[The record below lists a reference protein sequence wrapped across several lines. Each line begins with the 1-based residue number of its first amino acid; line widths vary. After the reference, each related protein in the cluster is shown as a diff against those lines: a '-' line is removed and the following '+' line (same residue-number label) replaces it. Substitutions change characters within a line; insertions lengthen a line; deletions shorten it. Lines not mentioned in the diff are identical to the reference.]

1 MATAVLPFADWIDCA
16 RDPSD
21 PNQERLYFIGTF
33 DRRITFYSQQVRA
46 LRLAHALGETGA
58 ILPSHTVAVVGAGA
72 AGVTIAMALAL
83 MGHDV
88 TLYDPAD
95 DILHL
100 QSGSDRLL
108 HPHIYEWPRVGSL
121 DNQAGLPILDW
132 TAGSGAQVC
141 AALQQTFRSALGR
154 LSANLRFK
162 RRHRLERLERHNGD
176 WRLTLKHDGAEVLR
190 IKQHVVLCIGFGAE
204 RECGGVIPTDYWKQN
219 AIGTN
224 ANEPEAPARYL
235 VSGNGDGGLTEL
247 LRLLITNFE
256 HVAFTRSFLGMFS
269 GNALREA
276 AELSFEG
283 AAVGDDLEASFQ
295 LHLRP
300 VLEENGILD
309 RLVPLLRHDRHV
321 TVNSIGP
328 LYAAAKASQLNQCMV
343 FALLEAA
350 KQAELPVVRS
360 LGHMDNVEAAVGGGM
375 TAVGITDGGS
385 PVTTVFKHVIARHGP
400 AKAARY
406 EAADAFY
413 AAHEAYMKTLLK
425 AHPDFADPPEL
436 APETYDRFSLLA
448 INAICD
454 PASCAGALASFHQ
467 QQATIHLE
475 IDAAANV
482 VVERGSVRLSE
493 IADQA
498 ELVSEQMTVHL
509 DLAPGKLAIAK
520 DLVRLSR
527 ASNGRIRLQT
537 QSAHQVEWLK
547 LSDQITS
554 AIAAPSRYRS
564 HELHVPALGVA
575 MDACLG
581 RLLHNRLEQI
591 FQSGNCPTIGDV
603 DATLL
608 SHVSATWANWQATL
622 AGNEKLREHVFRMLA
637 HVDSANPA
645 SWSGDHSL
653 LNKLASAMLMML
665 ATHHGRPLT
674 LSAAERGNMTF
685 DTDAIALGT
694 GCELIGGRLLADAWT
709 QAQQWGVDALII
721 SSSAEI
727 EIAPAPAGTILNGGS
742 PSKGFSEA
750 RQVRPA
756 IIQNDSQWRR
766 RLREDFASWQGAV
779 AAEFDAFRQRQDE
792 QYSKVAQ

>member
-1 MATAVLPFADWIDCA
+1 MTKAVLPFADWIDCA

-21 PNQERLYFIGTF
+21 PDQERLYFLGTF

-46 LRLAHALGETGA
+46 LRLAHALDETGA

-141 AALQQTFRSALGR
+141 AALQQSFGSALGR
-154 LSANLRFK
+154 LSAKLHFK
-162 RRHRLERLERHNGD
+162 HRHRLERLERHNGD
-176 WRLTLKHDGAEVLR
+176 WRLTLKHEGTDVLR

-224 ANEPEAPARYL
+224 ANEPEAPAKYL

-256 HVAFTRSFLGMFS
+256 HVAFTRSFLEMFS

-276 AELSFEG
+276 ADISFEG

-309 RLVPLLRHDRHV
+309 RLAPLLRHDRHV
-321 TVNSIGP
+321 TVNSSGP

-343 FALLEAA
+343 FALLETA
-350 KQAELPVVRS
+350 KQADLPVVRS
-360 LGHMDNVEAAVGGGM
+360 LGHMDNVEPAAGGGM
-375 TAVGITDGGS
+375 TAVGIADGGS

-413 AAHEAYMKTLLK
+413 AAHEAYMETLLK

-436 APETYDRFSLLA
+436 APETYDRFSVLA
-448 INAICD
+448 IDALYD
-454 PASCAGALASFHQ
+454 PASRAGALASFHQ
-467 QQATIHLE
+467 QQAIIHLE
-475 IDAAANV
+475 IDSAANV
-482 VVERGSVRLSE
+482 VVERGNIRLSE

-498 ELVSEQMTVHL
+498 ELV
-509 DLAPGKLAIAK
+509 
-520 DLVRLSR
+520 
-527 ASNGRIRLQT
+527 
-537 QSAHQVEWLK
+537 
-547 LSDQITS
+547 
-554 AIAAPSRYRS
+554 
-564 HELHVPALGVA
+564 
-575 MDACLG
+575 
-581 RLLHNRLEQI
+581 
-591 FQSGNCPTIGDV
+591 
-603 DATLL
+603 
-608 SHVSATWANWQATL
+608 
-622 AGNEKLREHVFRMLA
+622 
-637 HVDSANPA
+637 
-645 SWSGDHSL
+645 
-653 LNKLASAMLMML
+653 
-665 ATHHGRPLT
+665 
-674 LSAAERGNMTF
+674 
-685 DTDAIALGT
+685 
-694 GCELIGGRLLADAWT
+694 
-709 QAQQWGVDALII
+709 
-721 SSSAEI
+721 
-727 EIAPAPAGTILNGGS
+727 
-742 PSKGFSEA
+742 
-750 RQVRPA
+750 
-756 IIQNDSQWRR
+756 
-766 RLREDFASWQGAV
+766 
-779 AAEFDAFRQRQDE
+779 
-792 QYSKVAQ
+792 

>member
-1 MATAVLPFADWIDCA
+1 MAKAVLPFADWIDCA

-21 PNQERLYFIGTF
+21 PNQERLYFLGTF

-46 LRLAHALGETGA
+46 LRLAHALDETGA
-58 ILPSHTVAVVGAGA
+58 ILPSHSVAVVGAGA
-72 AGVTIAMALAL
+72 AGATIAMALAL

-121 DNQAGLPILDW
+121 DDQAGLPILDW
-132 TAGSGAQVC
+132 TAGNGAQVC
-141 AALQQTFRSALGR
+141 AALQQSFGSALGR
-154 LSANLRFK
+154 LSAKLRFAP
-162 RRHRLERLERHNGD
+162 RHRLERLERHNGD
-176 WRLTLKHDGAEVLR
+176 WRLTLKHEGTDVHR

-224 ANEPEAPARYL
+224 ANEPEAPAKYL

-276 AELSFEG
+276 ADLSFEG

-300 VLEENGILD
+300 ILEENGILD
-309 RLVPLLRHDRHV
+309 RLAPLLRHDRHV
-321 TVNSIGP
+321 TVNSSGP

-343 FALLEAA
+343 FALLETA
-350 KQAELPVVRS
+350 KQTELPVVRS
-360 LGHMDNVEAAVGGGM
+360 VGHMDNVEPAAGGGM
-375 TAVGITDGGS
+375 TAVGIADGAS

-413 AAHEAYMKTLLK
+413 AAHEAYMEALLK
-425 AHPDFADPPEL
+425 AHPEFADPPEL
-436 APETYDRFSLLA
+436 TPETYDRFSLLA
-448 INAICD
+448 IDALYD
-454 PASCAGALASFHQ
+454 PASRAGALANFHQ

-475 IDAAANV
+475 VDTAANV
-482 VVERGSVRLSE
+482 VVERGDVRLSE

-498 ELVSEQMTVHL
+498 ELLAEQMTVQL
-509 DLAPGKLAIAK
+509 DLAPGKLGIAK

-527 ASNGRIRLQT
+527 ASNGRVRLQT
-537 QSAHQVEWLK
+537 QSAHLGEWLK
-547 LSDQITS
+547 FSDQITP
-554 AIAAPSRYRS
+554 AIAASSRYRS
-564 HELHVPALGVA
+564 HELHVPAFGVA
-575 MDACLG
+575 IDACLG
-581 RLLHNRLEQI
+581 RLLHDRLEQI

-622 AGNEKLREHVFRMLA
+622 DGNETLREHVFRLLA
-637 HVDSANPA
+637 HIDTANPA

-674 LSAAERGNMTF
+674 LSAAERGNITF

-709 QAQQWGVDALII
+709 EAQQWGVDALII

-727 EIAPAPAGTILNGGS
+727 EIAPAPAGTVLNGGS
-742 PSKGFSEA
+742 PSKSFSEA

-766 RLREDFASWQGAV
+766 RLREDFASWQAAV
-779 AAEFDAFRQRQDE
+779 AAEFAAFRQRQDD

>member
-1 MATAVLPFADWIDCA
+1 MAKAVLPFADWIDCA

-21 PNQERLYFIGTF
+21 PNQERLYFLGTF

-46 LRLAHALGETGA
+46 LRLAHALDETGA

-121 DNQAGLPILDW
+121 DSQAGLPILDW

-141 AALQQTFRSALGR
+141 AALQQSFESALGR
-154 LSANLRFK
+154 LSARLHFK
-162 RRHRLERLERHNGD
+162 HRHRLERLERHNGD
-176 WRLTLKHDGAEVLR
+176 WRLTLKHEGTDVHR

-224 ANEPEAPARYL
+224 ANEPEAPAKYL

-276 AELSFEG
+276 ADLSFEG
-283 AAVGDDLEASFQ
+283 AAVGDDLEVSFQ

-309 RLVPLLRHDRHV
+309 RLAPLLRHDRHV
-321 TVNSIGP
+321 TINSSGP

-343 FALLEAA
+343 FALLETA

-360 LGHMDNVEAAVGGGM
+360 LGHMDNVEPAAGGGM
-375 TAVGITDGGS
+375 TAVGIADGGS
-385 PVTTVFKHVIARHGP
+385 PVTTIFKHVIARHGP
-400 AKAARY
+400 AKATRY
-406 EAADAFY
+406 GAANAFY
-413 AAHEAYMKTLLK
+413 AAHEAYMVSLLK

-448 INAICD
+448 IDALYD
-454 PASCAGALASFHQ
+454 PASRAGARASFHQ

-482 VVERGSVRLSE
+482 VVERGNVRLSE

-509 DLAPGKLAIAK
+509 DMAPAKLAIAK

-527 ASNGRIRLQT
+527 ASNGRVRLQT

-547 LSDQITS
+547 FSDQITS
-554 AIAAPSRYRS
+554 AIAVPSRYRS
-564 HELHVPALGVA
+564 HELHVPALSVA
-575 MDACLG
+575 IDACLG

-622 AGNEKLREHVFRMLA
+622 EGNETLREHVFRMLA
-637 HVDSANPA
+637 HVDTANPA

-685 DTDAIALGT
+685 DNDAIALGT

-709 QAQQWGVDALII
+709 EAQQWGVDALII

-727 EIAPAPAGTILNGGS
+727 EIAPAPAGTVLNGGS
-742 PSKGFSEA
+742 PSKGFFEA

-766 RLREDFASWQGAV
+766 RLREDFASWQAAV

>member
-1 MATAVLPFADWIDCA
+1 MSNAVLPFAHWIDCA
-16 RDPSD
+16 RDPND
-21 PNQERLYFIGTF
+21 PNQERLYFLGTF

-46 LRLAHALGETGA
+46 LRLAHALDATGA
-58 ILPSHTVAVVGAGA
+58 ILPSHSVAVVGAGA
-72 AGVTIAMALAL
+72 AGTTIAMALAL

-121 DNQAGLPILDW
+121 DDQAGLPILDW
-132 TAGSGAQVC
+132 TAGSGAEVC
-141 AALQQTFRSALGR
+141 ASLQQSFGSALGR
-154 LSANLRFK
+154 LSAKLRFA

-176 WRLTLKHDGAEVLR
+176 WRLTLKHEGADIHR

-224 ANEPEAPARYL
+224 ANEPEAPAKYL

-269 GNALREA
+269 GNALRKA
-276 AELSFEG
+276 ADLSFEG
-283 AAVGDDLEASFQ
+283 VAVGDDLEASFQ

-300 VLEENGILD
+300 ILEENGILD
-309 RLVPLLRHDRHV
+309 RLAPLLRHDRHV
-321 TVNSIGP
+321 TVNSSGP

-343 FALLEAA
+343 FALLETA
-350 KQAELPVVRS
+350 KRKELPVVRS
-360 LGHMDNVEAAVGGGM
+360 LGHMDNVEPAAGGGM
-375 TAVGITDGGS
+375 TAVGIADGAS

-406 EAADAFY
+406 KAADAFY
-413 AAHEAYMKTLLK
+413 AAHEAYMEALFK
-425 AHPDFADPPEL
+425 AHPEFADPPEL
-436 APETYDRFSLLA
+436 TPETYDRFSLLA
-448 INAICD
+448 IDALYD
-454 PASCAGALASFHQ
+454 PASRAGALANFHQ
-467 QQATIHLE
+467 QKATIHLE
-475 IDAAANV
+475 VDAAANV
-482 VVERGSVRLSE
+482 VVERGDVRLSE

-498 ELVSEQMTVHL
+498 EQLAEQMTVHL

-520 DLVRLSR
+520 DLVRLCR
-527 ASNGRIRLQT
+527 ASNGRVRLQT
-537 QSAHQVEWLK
+537 QSVHQGEWLK
-547 LSDQITS
+547 FSDQIIS

-575 MDACLG
+575 IDACLG
-581 RLLHNRLEQI
+581 RLLHDRLEQI
-591 FQSGNCPTIGDV
+591 FQSGICPTIGDV

-608 SHVSATWANWQATL
+608 SHISATWANWQATL
-622 AGNEKLREHVFRMLA
+622 EGNETLREHVFRLLA
-637 HVDSANPA
+637 HIDTANQA

-653 LNKLASAMLMML
+653 LDKLASAMLMML

-674 LSAAERGNMTF
+674 LSTAERGNMTF

-709 QAQQWGVDALII
+709 EAQHWGVDALII

-727 EIAPAPAGTILNGGS
+727 EIAPAPAGTVLNGGS
-742 PSKGFSEA
+742 PSESFSEA

-766 RLREDFASWQGAV
+766 RLREDFASWQAAV
-779 AAEFDAFRQRQDE
+779 AAEFDAFRQRQDD

>member
-1 MATAVLPFADWIDCA
+1 MTKAVLPFADWIDCA

-21 PNQERLYFIGTF
+21 PDQERLYFLGTF

-46 LRLAHALGETGA
+46 LRLAHALDETGA

-141 AALQQTFRSALGR
+141 TALQQSFGSALGR
-154 LSANLRFK
+154 LSAKLRFK
-162 RRHRLERLERHNGD
+162 HRHRLERLERHNGD
-176 WRLTLKHDGAEVLR
+176 WRLTLKHEGTDVLR

-224 ANEPEAPARYL
+224 ANEPEAPAKYL

-256 HVAFTRSFLGMFS
+256 HVAFTRFFLEMFS

-276 AELSFEG
+276 ADISFEG

-300 VLEENGILD
+300 VLEENGVLD
-309 RLVPLLRHDRHV
+309 RLAPLLRHDRHV
-321 TVNSIGP
+321 TINSSGP

-343 FALLEAA
+343 FAILETA
-350 KQAELPVVRS
+350 KQADLPVVRS
-360 LGHMDNVEAAVGGGM
+360 LGYLDNVEPAAGGGM

-385 PVTTVFKHVIARHGP
+385 PVTTVFRYVIARHGP

-413 AAHEAYMKTLLK
+413 AAHEAYMETLLK

-436 APETYDRFSLLA
+436 APETYDRFSVLA
-448 INAICD
+448 IDALYD
-454 PASCAGALASFHQ
+454 PASRAGALASFHQ
-467 QQATIHLE
+467 QQAIIHLE
-475 IDAAANV
+475 VDSAANV
-482 VVERGSVRLSE
+482 VVERGNVRLSE

-498 ELVSEQMTVHL
+498 ELVPEQMTVHL

-527 ASNGRIRLQT
+527 ASNGRVRLQT

-575 MDACLG
+575 IDACLG

-608 SHVSATWANWQATL
+608 SHVSATWANWQSTL
-622 AGNEKLREHVFRMLA
+622 EGNETLREHVFRMLA
-637 HVDSANPA
+637 HVDTANPA

-685 DTDAIALGT
+685 ETDAIALGT

-709 QAQQWGVDALII
+709 EAQQWGVDALII

-727 EIAPAPAGTILNGGS
+727 EIAPAPAGTVLNGGS
-742 PSKGFSEA
+742 PGKGFAEA

-756 IIQNDSQWRR
+756 IIQNDSRWRR
-766 RLREDFASWQGAV
+766 RLREDFASWQAAV

-792 QYSKVAQ
+792 QYRKVAQ

>member
-1 MATAVLPFADWIDCA
+1 MAKAVLPFADWIDCA

-21 PNQERLYFIGTF
+21 PNQERLYFLGTF

-46 LRLAHALGETGA
+46 LRLAHALDETGA
-58 ILPSHTVAVVGAGA
+58 ILPSHSVAVVGAGA
-72 AGVTIAMALAL
+72 AGATIAMALAL

-121 DNQAGLPILDW
+121 DDQAGLPILDW
-132 TAGSGAQVC
+132 TAGNGAQVC
-141 AALQQTFRSALGR
+141 AALQQSFGSALGR
-154 LSANLRFK
+154 LSAKLRFAP
-162 RRHRLERLERHNGD
+162 RHRLERLERHNGD
-176 WRLTLKHDGAEVLR
+176 WRLTLKHEGTDVHR

-224 ANEPEAPARYL
+224 ANEPEAPAKYL

-276 AELSFEG
+276 ADLSFEG

-300 VLEENGILD
+300 ILEENGILD
-309 RLVPLLRHDRHV
+309 RLAPLLRHDRHV
-321 TVNSIGP
+321 TVNSSGP

-343 FALLEAA
+343 FALLETA
-350 KQAELPVVRS
+350 KQTELPVVRS
-360 LGHMDNVEAAVGGGM
+360 VGHMDNVEPAAGGGM
-375 TAVGITDGGS
+375 TAVGIADGAS

-413 AAHEAYMKTLLK
+413 AAHEAYMEALLK
-425 AHPDFADPPEL
+425 AHPEFADPPEL
-436 APETYDRFSLLA
+436 TPETYDRFSLLA
-448 INAICD
+448 IDALYD
-454 PASCAGALASFHQ
+454 PASRAGALANFHQ

-475 IDAAANV
+475 VDTAANV
-482 VVERGSVRLSE
+482 VVERGDVRLSE

-498 ELVSEQMTVHL
+498 ELLAEQMTVQL
-509 DLAPGKLAIAK
+509 DLAPGKLGIAK

-527 ASNGRIRLQT
+527 ASNGRVRLQT
-537 QSAHQVEWLK
+537 QSAHLGEWLK
-547 LSDQITS
+547 FSDQITP

-564 HELHVPALGVA
+564 HELHVPAFGVA
-575 MDACLG
+575 IDACLG
-581 RLLHNRLEQI
+581 RLLHDRLEQI

-622 AGNEKLREHVFRMLA
+622 DGNETLREHVFRLLA
-637 HVDSANPA
+637 HIDTANPA

-674 LSAAERGNMTF
+674 LSAAERGNITF

-709 QAQQWGVDALII
+709 EAQQWGVDALII

-727 EIAPAPAGTILNGGS
+727 EIAPAPAGTVLNGGS
-742 PSKGFSEA
+742 PSKSFSEA

-766 RLREDFASWQGAV
+766 RLREDFASWQAAV
-779 AAEFDAFRQRQDE
+779 AAEFAAFRQRQDD